1 MAKPAPEGVPIDEWC
16 ASAASN
22 LWDDYVAAQAAT
34 RGFDGLRRYMPSAL
48 RDDEW
53 HLIRMRIEARAA
65 LVTWLADS
73 SGRGEIELWA
83 RPGSRIEDSRLIPP
97 SAVRALQFNYEGRT
111 AVGSGLPNLYDVRVR
126 LPPAVPV
133 KRWRKPP
140 PAVDIKAA
148 ALAVAKT
155 FQPNDPPIFPKW
167 WEALNTQ
174 VGKPVT
180 RKVALDALAD
190 WAPHLKRRPGQTK

>member
-1 MAKPAPEGVPIDEWC
+1 MLVFNGSDLLAVTGRDKGATWPSPRRKGTPIDEWC

-83 RPGSRIEDSRLIPP
+83 RPGAIL
-97 SAVRALQFNYEGRT
+97 
-111 AVGSGLPNLYDVRVR
+111 
-126 LPPAVPV
+126 
-133 KRWRKPP
+133 
-140 PAVDIKAA
+140 
-148 ALAVAKT
+148 
-155 FQPNDPPIFPKW
+155 
-167 WEALNTQ
+167 
-174 VGKPVT
+174 
-180 RKVALDALAD
+180 
-190 WAPHLKRRPGQTK
+190 